1 MQGLVVPITND
12 VGQCPALKNQ
22 ANQKNWFCFGGE
34 EGKSACVGDSGGPVM
49 VQENVDENR

>member
-34 EGKSACVGDSGGPVM
+34 AGKSACLGDSGGPVM